1 MSEETFK
8 VHMSLTWGRSD
19 VRKAGRKVMAEIAG
33 IARKIR
39 YT

>member
-1 MSEETFK
+1 MSEETLK
-8 VHMSLTWGRSD
+8 VHMSLTWGRCD

-39 YT
+39 YA